1 MSSRRG
7 TCSVPPPTIKTEC
20 SKKKLYWRYE
30 KCRHKELDKDTEN
43 ACMERVKKEDGMTK
57 EEKEGAWD
65 AEADRDL
72 TYRHYF
78 GNLMKGKGPNENYI
92 KSLPKLMRQ
101 LNKSIQQLN
110 KTAEDIKNNIKTS
123 WADLNVTAKK
133 IEKTAIEKNTDDAA
147 AAAHAAVPLRRHRTH
162 RRRTRSSPRGRRTRR
177 RRTRSSP
184 RGRRT
189 HRHVHRSQPK
199 DAVQVWMDQK
209 EETEQLYQQ
218 HQDAEDGSST
228 ASEGEAL

>member
-1 MSSRRG
+1 
-7 TCSVPPPTIKTEC
+7 
-20 SKKKLYWRYE
+20 
-30 KCRHKELDKDTEN
+30 
-43 ACMERVKKEDGMTK
+43 MERVKKEDGMTK

-123 WADLNVTAKK
+123 WADLNVTAKKIQDNTHITAIAQKGAVATAVRDLNVTAKK